1 MAIDRRTFITG
12 SCMTAAAFAEL
23 PKWAA
28 IGPLREP
35 GSRRAAQAADTVL
48 VVVDMNGGN
57 DGLNTLVPFGE
68 PAYAAARPRIAL
80 TGSQLLRIDPKT
92 GLHPSLANL
101 YGYLNS
107 GRLAI
112 VQGVGYPRADMS
124 HFRSD
129 DIWEKAVLDPETQAT
144 GWIGRTLDQLYAQN
158 ADALHGAGL
167 SGDVPA
173 LHGRYVTSPVVSDPG
188 SSTYP
193 QNDPA
198 QTAALKTLFP
208 PGGALNRDYVS
219 HVGRLALTD
228 ADAIQT
234 ALANYQPAV
243 AYPKDSGLANGLSL
257 TVAVIAAD
265 LGPRVFWIV
274 QGGYDTHG
282 NQLGDQGTLLRELD
296 QSLDAFYRDL
306 VAHGHD
312 QRVVVMT
319 YSEFGRRVEDNGS
332 GGTDHGTAGLM
343 FVLGTKVR
351 GGLFGTPPSLTELD
365 PDGNL
370 RFSTDF
376 RSVYASILANWI
388 DADPNPILFGNYPML
403 SFL

>member
-1 MAIDRRTFITG
+1 MAIDRRTFIAS

-35 GSRRAAQAADTVL
+35 GSRRAARATDTIL

-57 DGLNTLVPFGE
+57 DGLNTLVPFGD
-68 PAYAAARPRIAL
+68 PGYNAARSRIAL
-80 TGSQLLRIDPKT
+80 TGSQLLRIDTKT

-107 GRLAI
+107 SKLAI
-112 VQGVGYPRADMS
+112 VQGVGYPRPDMS

-129 DIWEKAVLDPETQAT
+129 DIWEKATLTPEDEAL
-144 GWIGRTLDQLYAQN
+144 GWIGRTLDQLYQKDAQ
-158 ADALHGAGL
+158 ALHGVGL

-173 LHGRYVTSPVVSDPG
+173 FHGKYVTSPVITDP
-188 SSTYP
+188 SSFNYP
-193 QNDPA
+193 QGAPE
-198 QTAALKTLFP
+198 QTAALKALFK
-208 PGGALNRDYVS
+208 PGGAANRDYVS
-219 HVGRLALTD
+219 HIGELAL
-228 ADAIQT
+228 ADVDTVQA
-234 ALANYQPAV
+234 AFANYQPAV

-370 RFSTDF
+370 KFSTDF
-376 RSVYASILANWI
+376 RQVYASILANWI
-388 DADPNPILFGNYPML
+388 DADPNPILFGNYPTL